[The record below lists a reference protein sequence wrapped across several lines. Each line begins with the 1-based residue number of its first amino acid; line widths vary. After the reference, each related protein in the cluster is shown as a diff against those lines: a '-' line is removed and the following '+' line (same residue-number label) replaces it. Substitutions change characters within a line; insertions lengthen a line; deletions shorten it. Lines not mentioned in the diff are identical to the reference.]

1 MISIYNLNEKYF
13 DIILIRQLGVA
24 VYSEAS
30 IARSILTRN
39 DKTFVLTLCILL
51 HPDSDGFM

>member
-1 MISIYNLNEKYF
+1 MISIYNLNEKF
-13 DIILIRQLGVA
+13 LNIITLRQLGVA

-30 IARSILTRN
+30 IARSILTRH

-51 HPDSDGFM
+51 HPDSEGFM

>member
-1 MISIYNLNEKYF
+1 MISIYNLNEKF
-13 DIILIRQLGVA
+13 LNVITLRQLGVA

-30 IARSILTRN
+30 IARSILTRH

-51 HPDSDGFM
+51 HPDSEGFM